1 MNPDVRRN
9 LGSLAVYNVLR
20 GFSVGGYQALFGF
33 YMSSLGYAMRSV
45 GGAAS
50 IASLVGALLAP
61 AVGYLIDSY
70 GSRAT
75 VAATGAL
82 LAAGLYVLY
91 LSDAYYVL
99 VLSYTLFMLAFYFG
113 QPARASFLA
122 YSVGVER
129 LGSNVGLIASTFS
142 AARIVGPFAAGY
154 MAARLGF
161 RPTFLILGILVTLG
175 FTLFWALSREPVA
188 RRRRH
193 ASLKEGFR
201 ETYSK
206 LFRPGPLLAT
216 VYLFI
221 GVDRFVWALWLP
233 LLSAHLENRGYSET
247 VVGVLFSVQGLVQT
261 VALPLAGRVAD
272 RLGPFVMAA
281 SSEALGALTALLL
294 AYLPGSMA
302 VGAGF
307 AALGLSIAFWVPG
320 YNILIARLAERLG
333 EAYASAN
340 AVRGVAGIPAPYIG
354 GYLYDVVGLAAP
366 FTASAA
372 ALLVLGVLA
381 LTLLPARLSRGE
393 KPYGDAWSLS

>member
-1 MNPDVRRN
+1 M
-9 LGSLAVYNVLR
+9 
-20 GFSVGGYQALFGF
+20 
-33 YMSSLGYAMRSV
+33 
-45 GGAAS
+45 
-50 IASLVGALLAP
+50 
-61 AVGYLIDSY
+61 
-70 GSRAT
+70 
-75 VAATGAL
+75 AATGAL

-129 LGSNVGLIASTFS
+129 LGSNVGLMASTFS

-154 MAARLGF
+154 MAAGLGF
-161 RPTFLILGILVTLG
+161 RPTFLILGTLVTLG

-188 RRRRH
+188 RRQH
-193 ASLKEGFR
+193 ATLREGFR
-201 ETYSK
+201 ETYSR
-206 LFRPGPLLAT
+206 LFRPGPFLAT

-221 GVDRFVWALWLP
+221 GIDRFMWALWLP
-233 LLSAHLENRGYSET
+233 LLSAHLENQGYPET
-247 VVGVLFSVQGLVQT
+247 IVGALFSVQGLVQT

-294 AYLPGSMA
+294 AYLPGSLA

-366 FTASAA
+366 FAASAA
-372 ALLVLGVLA
+372 TLLVLGVLA
-381 LTLLPARLSRGE
+381 LNLLPARLSRGG